1 MIRENERRLIG
12 KLLIVFSN
20 FIIISLY
27 IYIYIFII
35 FMETS
40 RFYHGFC
47 RFSPKYLQS
56 FGILVPLQRP
66 RLTNSLSFKFNSP
79 M

>member
-20 FIIISLY
+20 FIIISL
-27 IYIYIFII
+27 YIFII

>member
-27 IYIYIFII
+27 IYIYIYNFYGNFSIL
-35 FMETS
+35 S
-40 RFYHGFC
+40 RF
-47 RFSPKYLQS
+47 L
-56 FGILVPLQRP
+56 
-66 RLTNSLSFKFNSP
+66 
-79 M
+79 